1 MAISSEGIIMSH
13 GAENEEFE
21 NLQEIP
27 EIGGTPEKLDV
38 TVLKDTCKKYING
51 IKDYGDLAF
60 KFLYDNSSDTADY
73 RVLRAYEESGE
84 TVQFKVEFPDGTA
97 FGFSGQVSTK
107 INSAGVNAPLTFTA
121 TIALS
126 TDITVTHPVG

>member
-13 GAENEEFE
+13 GAENKEFG

-60 KFLYDNSSDTADY
+60 KFLYDNGSETADY
-73 RVLRAYEESGE
+73 RVLRKYEESGE

-97 FGFSGQVSTK
+97 SVLVGRYPRRSTVPVSM
-107 INSAGVNAPLTFTA
+107 P
-121 TIALS
+121 
-126 TDITVTHPVG
+126 P